1 MAYIFDFGLFKIR
14 IQEQRDGIDLPSHQ
28 CKMINIEKVLMK
40 STHNHPYMVTFGVS
54 KGNSLN
60 VKTTFTGDAF
70 AKLDMIA
77 GRVLREGPTLSDSD
91 EMYDRTKNNF
101 NIEPRTFRADA
112 VNGVLVNA
120 KGEVFGIFCK
130 VMTGRDTE
138 VEADNVSFDRVTCY
152 REMNM
157 ISPNPANPFVH
168 KTSVSSLPDTE
179 ISVVQYLIA
188 MEQLIVKS
196 IDKIYTRLD
205 ACDRRV
211 IRMEAHF
218 SGFEDFVKQQTNLI
232 LSKITERD
240 TRIPTLTKFGNEFL
254 V

>member
-28 CKMINIEKVLMK
+28 CKMINREQVRVK
-40 STHNHPYMVTFGVS
+40 STHNHSYMVTFGVS

-157 ISPNPANPFVH
+157 ISPKPANPFVH
-168 KTSVSSLPDTE
+168 KTSVSTLPDTE

-188 MEQLIVKS
+188 IEQVILTS
-196 IDKIYTRLD
+196 I
-205 ACDRRV
+205 
-211 IRMEAHF
+211 
-218 SGFEDFVKQQTNLI
+218 
-232 LSKITERD
+232 
-240 TRIPTLTKFGNEFL
+240 
-254 V
+254 